1 MLCSVQGILCLKIIE
16 VHMYFG
22 YIDRKQ
28 ELSRGAMGAQP
39 PPEYASDCKYSLFIK
54 KFIIVYRSLFLS
66 MQSRDPGKK

>member
-1 MLCSVQGILCLKIIE
+1 MLNVVQCSGHIVFKKKFE

-39 PPEYASDCKYSLFIK
+39 PPEYASDCK
-54 KFIIVYRSLFLS
+54 
-66 MQSRDPGKK
+66 